1 MTRTE
6 RNKRIAELQRRKD
19 AATWKFIGACM
30 EINEQIDILRAT
42 PTEEVEWNESCKKA
56 EA

>member
-1 MTRTE
+1 MTRME

-30 EINEQIDILRAT
+30 EINEQIDILRTT
-42 PTEEVEWNESCKKA
+42 PTEEVEHESCKKA